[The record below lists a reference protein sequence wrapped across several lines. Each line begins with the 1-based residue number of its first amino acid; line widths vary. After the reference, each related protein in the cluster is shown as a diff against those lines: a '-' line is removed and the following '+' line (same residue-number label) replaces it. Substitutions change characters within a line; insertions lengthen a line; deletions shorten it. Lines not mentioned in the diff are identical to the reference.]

1 MAIDSTANKLLEVY
15 KTKKAADDANTKA
28 TATTDPSLIFSD
40 EAAKTILESLK
51 KNTGEHEKL
60 RTTAETARATALSNW
75 DAKNDLAASTV
86 LTAAATLKFSVGNI
100 TVRAITASTATGA
113 AETMRKCTATGIGLA
128 GSTGVIWNKG
138 SHNQVAGLAPG
149 AGDKNAATEYAAEY
163 LNCTLG
169 TKGYTKQV
177 EAAALISAG
186 TGATTDYAKWLA
198 A

>member
-86 LTAAATLKFSVGNI
+86 LTAAATLKFKEGNI

-128 GSTGVIWNKG
+128 G
-138 SHNQVAGLAPG
+138 
-149 AGDKNAATEYAAEY
+149 AA
-163 LNCTLG
+163 
-169 TKGYTKQV
+169 
-177 EAAALISAG
+177 SR
-186 TGATTDYAKWLA
+186 TTA
-198 A
+198 